1 MSNVL
6 TQTIVYVVLL
16 FAGYGFKKAGIFK
29 VEDTDFLKKV
39 ILYLT
44 MPAMAVNGLKDLEL
58 QPSFLWCFLVGFGTS
73 TILMLV
79 GMAATRKKAPE
90 EKVMYLFNLNT
101 YNIGNFAIPFLTG
114 LLSTDGFAALCLF
127 DIGVAIYL
135 YGIDYSL
142 AEAVKGGKS
151 AVKGGKSRFSL
162 KFLLKKIFTSPITDM
177 YLLMILLAALHL
189 RLPEPVLKLA
199 SVMGNANAFLAMLS
213 IGILFELKL
222 DRKNLWEMVKFF
234 ALRYGTILVIMA
246 GVILFIPFSPDIR
259 QAICVLLA
267 APVASIAP
275 LLTQNAGG
283 DGAKAAQINSVS
295 ILLGIAGMMIVYA
308 LV

>member
-79 GMAATRKKAPE
+79 GMAATRKKSPE

-142 AEAVKGGKS
+142 AE

-213 IGILFELKL
+213 IGILFELNL
-222 DRKNLWEMVKFF
+222 DKKNLWDMGKFF
-234 ALRYGTILVIMA
+234 ALRYVTIVIIMIA
-246 GVILFIPFSPDIR
+246 VILFIPFSPDIR
-259 QAICVLLA
+259 QAICVLLM

-283 DGAKAAQINSVS
+283 HGAKAAQVSSVS
-295 ILLGIAGMMIVYA
+295 ILLGIAAMMVVYA

>member
-6 TQTIVYVVLL
+6 TQNIVYVILL

-79 GMAATRKKAPE
+79 GMAVTRRKSPE
-90 EKVMYLFNLNT
+90 ERVMYLFNFNT

-114 LLSTDGFAALCLF
+114 LISTEGFAALCLF

-142 AEAVKGGKS
+142 AEAVKGGKGS
-151 AVKGGKSRFSL
+151 FSL

-189 RLPEPVLKLA
+189 RLPDPILKLA

-213 IGILFELKL
+213 IGILFELNLEK
-222 DRKNLWEMVKFF
+222 KNLWDMVKFF
-234 ALRYGTILVIMA
+234 VLRYGTILLIMA
-246 GVILFIPFSPDIR
+246 GVILFIPFSQDIR
-259 QAICVLLA
+259 QAICVLLM

-275 LLTQNAGG
+275 LLTMNAGG

-295 ILLGIAGMMIVYA
+295 ILIGIAGMMVVYA

>member
-6 TQTIVYVVLL
+6 TQTIVYIILL

-29 VEDTDFLKKV
+29 AEDTDFLKKV

-79 GMAATRKKAPE
+79 GMAVTRRKSPE
-90 EKVMYLFNLNT
+90 ERVMYLFNFNT

-114 LLSTDGFAALCLF
+114 LISTEGFAALCLF

-142 AEAVKGGKS
+142 AEAVKGGKGS
-151 AVKGGKSRFSL
+151 FSL

-189 RLPEPVLKLA
+189 RLPDPILKLA

-213 IGILFELKL
+213 IGILFELNLEK
-222 DRKNLWEMVKFF
+222 KNLRDMVKFF
-234 ALRYGTILVIMA
+234 VLRYGTILLIMA
-246 GVILFIPFSPDIR
+246 GVILFIPFSQDIR
-259 QAICVLLA
+259 QAICVLLM

-275 LLTQNAGG
+275 LLTMNAGETG
-283 DGAKAAQINSVS
+283 RKLRRSIPSVS
-295 ILLGIAGMMIVYA
+295 L
-308 LV
+308 

>member
-90 EKVMYLFNLNT
+90 EKVMYLFNFNT

-142 AEAVKGGKS
+142 AE

>member
-79 GMAATRKKAPE
+79 GMAATRKKSPE
-90 EKVMYLFNLNT
+90 EKVMYLFNFNT

-142 AEAVKGGKS
+142 AE

-213 IGILFELKL
+213 IGILFELNL
-222 DRKNLWEMVKFF
+222 DKKNLWDMVKFF
-234 ALRYGTILVIMA
+234 ALRYVTIVIIMIA
-246 GVILFIPFSPDIR
+246 VILFIPFSPDIR
-259 QAICVLLA
+259 QAICVLLM

-283 DGAKAAQINSVS
+283 DGAKAAQVNSVS
-295 ILLGIAGMMIVYA
+295 ILLGIAGMMVVYA

>member
-142 AEAVKGGKS
+142 
-151 AVKGGKSRFSL
+151 L
-162 KFLLKKIFTSPITDM
+162 
-177 YLLMILLAALHL
+177 
-189 RLPEPVLKLA
+189 
-199 SVMGNANAFLAMLS
+199 
-213 IGILFELKL
+213 
-222 DRKNLWEMVKFF
+222 
-234 ALRYGTILVIMA
+234 
-246 GVILFIPFSPDIR
+246 
-259 QAICVLLA
+259 
-267 APVASIAP
+267 
-275 LLTQNAGG
+275 
-283 DGAKAAQINSVS
+283 
-295 ILLGIAGMMIVYA
+295 
-308 LV
+308 

>member
-6 TQTIVYVVLL
+6 TQTIVYVILL

-79 GMAATRKKAPE
+79 GMAVTRRKSPE
-90 EKVMYLFNLNT
+90 ERVMYLFNFNT

-114 LLSTDGFAALCLF
+114 LISTEGFAALCLF

-142 AEAVKGGKS
+142 AEAVKGGKGS
-151 AVKGGKSRFSL
+151 FSL

-177 YLLMILLAALHL
+177 YLLMLLLAALHL
-189 RLPEPVLKLA
+189 RLPDPILKLA

-213 IGILFELKL
+213 IGILFELNLEK
-222 DRKNLWEMVKFF
+222 KNLRDMVKFF
-234 ALRYGTILVIMA
+234 ALRYGTILLIMA
-246 GVILFIPFSPDIR
+246 GVILFIPFSQDIR
-259 QAICVLLA
+259 QAICVLLM

-275 LLTQNAGG
+275 LLTMNAGG

-295 ILLGIAGMMIVYA
+295 ILIGIAGMMVVYA
-308 LV
+308 LM

>member
-6 TQTIVYVVLL
+6 TQTIVYVILL
-16 FAGYGFKKAGIFK
+16 FAGYGFKRAGIFK

-44 MPAMAVNGLKDLEL
+44 MPAMAVSGLKDLEL
-58 QPSFLWCFLVGFGTS
+58 QPAFLWCFLVGFGTS

-79 GMAATRKKAPE
+79 GMAATRKKSPE
-90 EKVMYLFNLNT
+90 EKVMYLFNINT

-151 AVKGGKSRFSL
+151 RFSV

-189 RLPEPVLKLA
+189 RLPEPILKLA

-222 DRKNLWEMVKFF
+222 DRKNLWDMVKFF
-234 ALRYGTILVIMA
+234 ALRYGTILVIMV

>member
-135 YGIDYSL
+135 YGIDCCERGKEQIFSEISFEKDFYFSYYGYVSADDPAGGSPSEAAGTC
-142 AEAVKGGKS
+142 AEAGFCYGKCQ
-151 AVKGGKSRFSL
+151 RFSG
-162 KFLLKKIFTSPITDM
+162 
-177 YLLMILLAALHL
+177 YAQY
-189 RLPEPVLKLA
+189 
-199 SVMGNANAFLAMLS
+199 
-213 IGILFELKL
+213 
-222 DRKNLWEMVKFF
+222 
-234 ALRYGTILVIMA
+234 RY
-246 GVILFIPFSPDIR
+246 PF
-259 QAICVLLA
+259 
-267 APVASIAP
+267 
-275 LLTQNAGG
+275 
-283 DGAKAAQINSVS
+283 
-295 ILLGIAGMMIVYA
+295 
-308 LV
+308 

>member
-6 TQTIVYVVLL
+6 TQTIVYVILL
-16 FAGYGFKKAGIFK
+16 FAGYGFKKAGIFN

-79 GMAATRKKAPE
+79 GMAVTRRKSPE
-90 EKVMYLFNLNT
+90 ERVMYLFNFNT

-114 LLSTDGFAALCLF
+114 LISTEGFAALCLF

-142 AEAVKGGKS
+142 AEAVKGGKGS
-151 AVKGGKSRFSL
+151 FSL

-189 RLPEPVLKLA
+189 RLPDPILKLA

-213 IGILFELKL
+213 IGILFELNLEK
-222 DRKNLWEMVKFF
+222 KNLRDMVKFF
-234 ALRYGTILVIMA
+234 VLRYGTILLIMA
-246 GVILFIPFSPDIR
+246 GVILLIPFSQDIR
-259 QAICVLLA
+259 QAICVLLM

-275 LLTQNAGG
+275 LLTMNAGG

-295 ILLGIAGMMIVYA
+295 ILIGIAGMMVVYA

>member
-58 QPSFLWCFLVGFGTS
+58 QPSFLWCFLAGFGTS

-79 GMAATRKKAPE
+79 GMAATRKKSPE

-142 AEAVKGGKS
+142 AE

-283 DGAKAAQINSVS
+283 DGAKAAQINSIS

>member
-79 GMAATRKKAPE
+79 GMAVTRRKSPE
-90 EKVMYLFNLNT
+90 ERVMYLFNFNT

-114 LLSTDGFAALCLF
+114 LISTEGFAALCLF

-142 AEAVKGGKS
+142 AEAVKGGKGS
-151 AVKGGKSRFSL
+151 FSL

-189 RLPEPVLKLA
+189 RLPDSILKLA

-213 IGILFELKL
+213 IGILFELNLEK
-222 DRKNLWEMVKFF
+222 KNLWDMVKFF
-234 ALRYGTILVIMA
+234 VLR
-246 GVILFIPFSPDIR
+246 
-259 QAICVLLA
+259 
-267 APVASIAP
+267 
-275 LLTQNAGG
+275 
-283 DGAKAAQINSVS
+283 
-295 ILLGIAGMMIVYA
+295 
-308 LV
+308 

>member
-6 TQTIVYVVLL
+6 TQTIVYVILL

-79 GMAATRKKAPE
+79 GMAVTRRKSPE
-90 EKVMYLFNLNT
+90 ERVMYLFNFNT

-114 LLSTDGFAALCLF
+114 LISTEGFAALCLF

-142 AEAVKGGKS
+142 AEAVKGGKGS
-151 AVKGGKSRFSL
+151 FSL

-189 RLPEPVLKLA
+189 RLPDPILKLA

-213 IGILFELKL
+213 IGILFELNLEK
-222 DRKNLWEMVKFF
+222 KNLWDMVKFF
-234 ALRYGTILVIMA
+234 VMRYGTILLIMA
-246 GVILFIPFSPDIR
+246 GVILFIPFSQDIR
-259 QAICVLLA
+259 QAICVLLM

-275 LLTQNAGG
+275 LLTMNAGG

-295 ILLGIAGMMIVYA
+295 ILIGIAGMMVVYA

>member
-6 TQTIVYVVLL
+6 TQTIVYVILL

-79 GMAATRKKAPE
+79 GMAVTRRKSPE
-90 EKVMYLFNLNT
+90 ERVLYLFNFNT

-114 LLSTDGFAALCLF
+114 LISTEGFAALCLF

-142 AEAVKGGKS
+142 AESVKGGKGS
-151 AVKGGKSRFSL
+151 FSL

-189 RLPEPVLKLA
+189 RLPDPILKLA

-213 IGILFELKL
+213 IGILFELNLEK
-222 DRKNLWEMVKFF
+222 KNLRDMVKFF
-234 ALRYGTILVIMA
+234 VLRYGTILLIMA
-246 GVILFIPFSPDIR
+246 GVILFIPFSQDIR
-259 QAICVLLA
+259 QAICVLLM

-275 LLTQNAGG
+275 LLTMNAGG

-295 ILLGIAGMMIVYA
+295 ILIGIAGMMVVYA

>member
-1 MSNVL
+1 M
-6 TQTIVYVVLL
+6 
-16 FAGYGFKKAGIFK
+16 
-29 VEDTDFLKKV
+29 EDTDFLKKV

-142 AEAVKGGKS
+142 AE

>member
-58 QPSFLWCFLVGFGTS
+58 QPSFLWCFLAGFGTS

-79 GMAATRKKAPE
+79 GMAATRKKSPE

-151 AVKGGKSRFSL
+151 RFSL

-177 YLLMILLAALHL
+177 YLLMILLSALHL
-189 RLPEPVLKLA
+189 RLPEPILKLA

-222 DRKNLWEMVKFF
+222 DKNNLKDMMKFF
-234 ALRYGTILVIMA
+234 ALRYGTIFVIMV

>member
-79 GMAATRKKAPE
+79 GMAATRKKSPE

-142 AEAVKGGKS
+142 AE

-222 DRKNLWEMVKFF
+222 DRKNLREMVKFF

-295 ILLGIAGMMIVYA
+295 ILLGIAGMMIVYT

>member
-6 TQTIVYVVLL
+6 TQTIVYVILL

-79 GMAATRKKAPE
+79 GMAVTRRKSPE
-90 EKVMYLFNLNT
+90 ERVMYLFNFNT

-114 LLSTDGFAALCLF
+114 LISTEGFAALCLF

-142 AEAVKGGKS
+142 AEAVKGGKGS
-151 AVKGGKSRFSL
+151 FSL

-189 RLPEPVLKLA
+189 RLPDPILKLA

-213 IGILFELKL
+213 IGILFELNLEK
-222 DRKNLWEMVKFF
+222 KNIRDMVKFF
-234 ALRYGTILVIMA
+234 VLRYGTILLIMA
-246 GVILFIPFSPDIR
+246 GVILLIPFSQDIR
-259 QAICVLLA
+259 QTICVLLM

-275 LLTQNAGG
+275 LLTMNAGG

-295 ILLGIAGMMIVYA
+295 ILIGIAGMMVVYA

>member
-79 GMAATRKKAPE
+79 GMAATRKKSPE

-142 AEAVKGGKS
+142 AE

-222 DRKNLWEMVKFF
+222 DRKNLRERVKFF

-283 DGAKAAQINSVS
+283 DGAKAAQVNSVS
-295 ILLGIAGMMIVYA
+295 ILLGIAGMMVVYA

>member
-79 GMAATRKKAPE
+79 GMAATRKKSPE

-142 AEAVKGGKS
+142 AE

-222 DRKNLWEMVKFF
+222 DRKNLREMVKFF

>member
-6 TQTIVYVVLL
+6 TQTIVYVILL

-79 GMAATRKKAPE
+79 GMAVTRRKSPE
-90 EKVMYLFNLNT
+90 ERVMYLFNFNT

-114 LLSTDGFAALCLF
+114 QISTEGFAALCLF

-142 AEAVKGGKS
+142 AEAVKGGKGS
-151 AVKGGKSRFSL
+151 FSL

-177 YLLMILLAALHL
+177 YLLMLLLAALHL
-189 RLPEPVLKLA
+189 RLPDPILKLA

-213 IGILFELKL
+213 IGILFELNLEK
-222 DRKNLWEMVKFF
+222 KNLRDMVKFF
-234 ALRYGTILVIMA
+234 ALRYGTILLIMA
-246 GVILFIPFSPDIR
+246 GVILFIPFSQDIR
-259 QAICVLLA
+259 QAICVLLM

-275 LLTQNAGG
+275 LLTMNAGG

-295 ILLGIAGMMIVYA
+295 ILIGIAGMMVVYA
-308 LV
+308 LM

>member
-6 TQTIVYVVLL
+6 TQTIVYVILL

-79 GMAATRKKAPE
+79 GMAVTRRKSPE
-90 EKVMYLFNLNT
+90 ERVMYLFNFNT

-114 LLSTDGFAALCLF
+114 LISTEGFAALCLF

-142 AEAVKGGKS
+142 AEAVKGGKGS
-151 AVKGGKSRFSL
+151 FSL

-189 RLPEPVLKLA
+189 RLPDSILKLA

-213 IGILFELKL
+213 IGILFELNLEK
-222 DRKNLWEMVKFF
+222 KNLRDMVKFF
-234 ALRYGTILVIMA
+234 VLRYGTILLIMA
-246 GVILFIPFSPDIR
+246 GVILFIPFSQDIR
-259 QAICVLLA
+259 QAICVLLM

-275 LLTQNAGG
+275 LLTMNAGG

-295 ILLGIAGMMIVYA
+295 ILIGIAGMMVVYA
-308 LV
+308 LM

>member
-79 GMAATRKKAPE
+79 GMAATRKKSPE

-142 AEAVKGGKS
+142 AE

-246 GVILFIPFSPDIR
+246 GAILFIPFSPDIR

>member
-79 GMAATRKKAPE
+79 GMAATRKKSPE

-142 AEAVKGGKS
+142 AE

-213 IGILFELKL
+213 IGILFELNL
-222 DRKNLWEMVKFF
+222 DKKNLWDMVKFF
-234 ALRYGTILVIMA
+234 FFCYVTIVIIMIA
-246 GVILFIPFSPDIR
+246 VILFIPFSPDIR
-259 QAICVLLA
+259 QAICVLLM

-283 DGAKAAQINSVS
+283 DGAKAAQVNSVS
-295 ILLGIAGMMIVYA
+295 ILLGIAGMMVVYA

>member
-79 GMAATRKKAPE
+79 GMAATRKKSPE

-142 AEAVKGGKS
+142 AE

-213 IGILFELKL
+213 IGIL
-222 DRKNLWEMVKFF
+222 NLWDMVKFF
-234 ALRYGTILVIMA
+234 ALRYVTIVIIMIA
-246 GVILFIPFSPDIR
+246 VILFIPFSPDIR
-259 QAICVLLA
+259 QAICVLLM

-283 DGAKAAQINSVS
+283 DGAKAAQVNSVS
-295 ILLGIAGMMIVYA
+295 ILLGIAGMMVVYA

>member
-1 MSNVL
+1 MSNVR
-6 TQTIVYVVLL
+6 TQTIVYVILL

-79 GMAATRKKAPE
+79 GMAVTRRKSPE
-90 EKVMYLFNLNT
+90 ERVMYLFNFNT

-114 LLSTDGFAALCLF
+114 LISTEGFAALCLF

-142 AEAVKGGKS
+142 AEAVKGGKGS
-151 AVKGGKSRFSL
+151 FSL

-189 RLPEPVLKLA
+189 RLPDPILKLA

-213 IGILFELKL
+213 IGILFELNLEK
-222 DRKNLWEMVKFF
+222 KNLRDMVKFF
-234 ALRYGTILVIMA
+234 VLRYGTIVLIMA
-246 GVILFIPFSPDIR
+246 GVILFIPFSQDIR
-259 QAICVLLA
+259 QAICVLLM

-275 LLTQNAGG
+275 LLTMNAGG

-295 ILLGIAGMMIVYA
+295 ILIGIAGMMVVYA

>member
-151 AVKGGKSRFSL
+151 RFSL

-246 GVILFIPFSPDIR
+246 GIILFIPFSPDIR

-295 ILLGIAGMMIVYA
+295 ILLWIAGMMIVYA

>member
-6 TQTIVYVVLL
+6 TQTIVYVILL
-16 FAGYGFKKAGIFK
+16 FTGYGFKRAGIFK

-79 GMAATRKKAPE
+79 GMAATRKKSPE
-90 EKVMYLFNLNT
+90 EKVMYLFNFNT

-142 AEAVKGGKS
+142 AE

-222 DRKNLWEMVKFF
+222 DRKNLREMVKFF

-283 DGAKAAQINSVS
+283 DGAKAAQINSIS

>member
-6 TQTIVYVVLL
+6 TQTIVYVILL

-58 QPSFLWCFLVGFGTS
+58 QPSFLWCFLAGFGTS

-79 GMAATRKKAPE
+79 GMAATRKKSPE

-151 AVKGGKSRFSL
+151 RFSL

-189 RLPEPVLKLA
+189 RLPEPILKLA

-222 DRKNLWEMVKFF
+222 DKNNLKDMMKFF
-234 ALRYGTILVIMA
+234 ALRYGTIFVIMV

-295 ILLGIAGMMIVYA
+295 ILLGIAGMMVVYA

>member
-6 TQTIVYVVLL
+6 TQTIVYVILL

-79 GMAATRKKAPE
+79 GMAVTRRKSPE
-90 EKVMYLFNLNT
+90 ERVMYLFNFNT

-114 LLSTDGFAALCLF
+114 LISTEGFAALCLF

-142 AEAVKGGKS
+142 AEAVKGGKGS
-151 AVKGGKSRFSL
+151 FSL

-189 RLPEPVLKLA
+189 RLPDPILKLA

-213 IGILFELKL
+213 IGILFELNLEK
-222 DRKNLWEMVKFF
+222 KNIRDMVTFF
-234 ALRYGTILVIMA
+234 VLRYGTILLIMA
-246 GVILFIPFSPDIR
+246 GVILLIPFSQDIR
-259 QAICVLLA
+259 QAICVLLM

-275 LLTQNAGG
+275 LLTMNAGG

-295 ILLGIAGMMIVYA
+295 ILIGIAGMMVVYA

>member
-58 QPSFLWCFLVGFGTS
+58 QPSFLWCFLAGFGTS

-79 GMAATRKKAPE
+79 GMAATRKKSPE

-142 AEAVKGGKS
+142 AE

-234 ALRYGTILVIMA
+234 ALRYGTILAIMA

-283 DGAKAAQINSVS
+283 DGAKAAQINSIS

>member
-6 TQTIVYVVLL
+6 TQTIVYVILL
-16 FAGYGFKKAGIFK
+16 FAGYGFKRAGIFK

-90 EKVMYLFNLNT
+90 EKVMYLFNFNT

-142 AEAVKGGKS
+142 AE

>member
-90 EKVMYLFNLNT
+90 EKVMYLFNFNT

-142 AEAVKGGKS
+142 AE

-222 DRKNLWEMVKFF
+222 DRKNLREMVKFF

-283 DGAKAAQINSVS
+283 DGAKAAQINSIS

>member
-58 QPSFLWCFLVGFGTS
+58 QPSFLWCFLAGFGTS

-79 GMAATRKKAPE
+79 GMAATRKKSPE

-151 AVKGGKSRFSL
+151 RFSL

-177 YLLMILLAALHL
+177 YLLMILLSALHL
-189 RLPEPVLKLA
+189 RLPEPILKLA

-222 DRKNLWEMVKFF
+222 DKNNLKDMMKFLPCGMEPYLLSWWELFFLSHFHRIYVRLSVYFWRLLWPVLPLFLPRMQG
-234 ALRYGTILVIMA
+234 GTEPKRHKS
-246 GVILFIPFSPDIR
+246 IP
-259 QAICVLLA
+259 
-267 APVASIAP
+267 
-275 LLTQNAGG
+275 
-283 DGAKAAQINSVS
+283 SVS
-295 ILLGIAGMMIVYA
+295 FWGLQG
-308 LV
+308 

>member
-79 GMAATRKKAPE
+79 GMAATRKKSPE

-142 AEAVKGGKS
+142 AE

-222 DRKNLWEMVKFF
+222 DRKNLREMVKFF

-275 LLTQNAGG
+275 LLNQNAGG

>member
-6 TQTIVYVVLL
+6 TQTIVYVILL

-79 GMAATRKKAPE
+79 GMAVTRKKSPE
-90 EKVMYLFNLNT
+90 ERVMYLFNFNT

-114 LLSTDGFAALCLF
+114 LISTEGFAALCLF

-142 AEAVKGGKS
+142 AEAVKGGKGS
-151 AVKGGKSRFSL
+151 FSL

-189 RLPEPVLKLA
+189 RLPDPILKLA

-213 IGILFELKL
+213 IGILFELNLEK
-222 DRKNLWEMVKFF
+222 KNLWDMVKFF
-234 ALRYGTILVIMA
+234 VLRYGTILLIMA
-246 GVILFIPFSPDIR
+246 GVILFIPFSQDIR
-259 QAICVLLA
+259 QAICVLLM

-275 LLTQNAGG
+275 LLTMNAGG

-295 ILLGIAGMMIVYA
+295 ILIGIAGMMVVYA

>member
-79 GMAATRKKAPE
+79 GMAATRKKSPE

-142 AEAVKGGKS
+142 AE

-213 IGILFELKL
+213 IGILFELNL
-222 DRKNLWEMVKFF
+222 DKKNLWDMVKFF
-234 ALRYGTILVIMA
+234 ALRYVTIVIIMIA
-246 GVILFIPFSPDIR
+246 VILFIPFSPDIR

-295 ILLGIAGMMIVYA
+295 ILLGIAGMMVVYA

>member
-79 GMAATRKKAPE
+79 GMAATRKKSPE

-142 AEAVKGGKS
+142 AE

-222 DRKNLWEMVKFF
+222 DRKNLREMVKFF
-234 ALRYGTILVIMA
+234 ALRYVTIVIIMIA
-246 GVILFIPFSPDIR
+246 VILFIPFSPDIR
-259 QAICVLLA
+259 QAICVLLM

-283 DGAKAAQINSVS
+283 DGAKAAQVNSVS
-295 ILLGIAGMMIVYA
+295 ILLGIAGMMVVYA

>member
-6 TQTIVYVVLL
+6 TQTIVYVILL

-79 GMAATRKKAPE
+79 GMAVTRRKSPE
-90 EKVMYLFNLNT
+90 ERVMYLFNFNT

-114 LLSTDGFAALCLF
+114 LISTEGFAALCLF

-142 AEAVKGGKS
+142 AEAVKGGK
-151 AVKGGKSRFSL
+151 GNFSL

-189 RLPEPVLKLA
+189 RLPDPILKLA

-213 IGILFELKL
+213 IGILFELNLEK
-222 DRKNLWEMVKFF
+222 KNLWDMVKFF
-234 ALRYGTILVIMA
+234 VLRYGTILLIMA
-246 GVILFIPFSPDIR
+246 GVILFIPFSQDIR
-259 QAICVLLA
+259 QAICVLLM

-275 LLTQNAGG
+275 LLTMNAGG

-295 ILLGIAGMMIVYA
+295 ILIGIAGMMVVYA

>member
-6 TQTIVYVVLL
+6 TQTIVYVILL

-79 GMAATRKKAPE
+79 GMAVTRRKSPE
-90 EKVMYLFNLNT
+90 ERVLYLFNFNT

-114 LLSTDGFAALCLF
+114 LISTEGFAALCLF

-142 AEAVKGGKS
+142 AEAVKGGKGS
-151 AVKGGKSRFSL
+151 FSL

-189 RLPEPVLKLA
+189 RLPDSILKLA

-213 IGILFELKL
+213 IGILFELNLEKE
-222 DRKNLWEMVKFF
+222 NLWDMVKFF
-234 ALRYGTILVIMA
+234 ALRYGTILLIMA
-246 GVILFIPFSPDIR
+246 GVILFIPFSQDIR
-259 QAICVLLA
+259 QAICVLLM

-275 LLTQNAGG
+275 LLTMNAGG

-295 ILLGIAGMMIVYA
+295 IFIGIAGMMVVYA
-308 LV
+308 LM